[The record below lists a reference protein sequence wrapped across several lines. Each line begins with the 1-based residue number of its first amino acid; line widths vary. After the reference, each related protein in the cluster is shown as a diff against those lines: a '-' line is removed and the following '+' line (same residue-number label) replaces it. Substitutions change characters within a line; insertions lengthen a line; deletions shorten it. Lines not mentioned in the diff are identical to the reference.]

1 MIFIIL
7 LFLILLLFIYFLI
20 FKVDWLSP
28 TIIVTSTLFISVSF
42 LAINAND
49 WGIVLSSNTFYII
62 MVGIISISLG
72 EMSARLIFKK
82 QNISE
87 QTMKVSKLK
96 KVINPSNK
104 VTNFI
109 ILFMIA
115 TLIWYFLNIRSTV
128 LTIGLNNLTFL
139 GAYRASESDIN
150 SILKLCLIINLP
162 IAYYYLL
169 ALIDNLI
176 NSRVKKKRYLIPV
189 VIHLISSALSSGR
202 MEVLYTFVTIFAIS
216 YIVYYEKYG
225 WKLKFNFKIIRKML
239 LAGALSIGIFFILG
253 YFTGKSNMYSF
264 YYIISLYIGSP
275 VAALDYFLTGFDYSL
290 SNFGNETLI
299 GVNNFLEMVGIEL
312 SMANTRILPF
322 VHLGN
327 MPSRT
332 NIYTSFRRVIND
344 YNYFG
349 MVIYQFLIGLSYSS
363 IYQKIK
369 VNRYKNKH
377 LAILIY
383 VYLFRYL
390 FFQFVEER
398 ILVNIF
404 SLTAMLQIAI
414 FWILLRYFTKYK
426 EISNIREGVL

>member
-7 LFLILLLFIYFLI
+7 LSLILLLFIHFFI

-28 TIIVTSTLFISVSF
+28 TIIVISTLFISVSF

-49 WGIVLSSNTFYII
+49 WGIVLSSNTFFII

-87 QTMKVSKLK
+87 QTMKVSKRK
-96 KVINPSNK
+96 KAINPSNK
-104 VTNFI
+104 ITNFI
-109 ILFMIA
+109 ILYMIA
-115 TLIWYFLNIRSTV
+115 TLIWYFLSIRSAV
-128 LTIGLNNLTFL
+128 LTSGLNNLTFL

-169 ALIDNLI
+169 AFIDNLI

-202 MEVLYTFVTIFAIS
+202 MEILYTLITIVALS
-216 YIVYYEKYG
+216 YIVYYQKHG
-225 WKLKFNFKIIRKML
+225 WNLKFNIKIIRKMI
-239 LAGALSIGIFFILG
+239 LAAALSIGIFFILG
-253 YFTGKSNMYSF
+253 YFTGKSNMHSF
-264 YYIISLYIGSP
+264 YYIISLYVGSP

-290 SNFGNETLI
+290 SNFGHETLI
-299 GVNNFLEMVGIEL
+299 GVNNLLEMVGIEL

-349 MVIYQFLIGLSYSS
+349 MIIYQFLIGVSYSS

-377 LAILIY
+377 FAILIY
-383 VYLFRYL
+383 AYLFRYL
-390 FFQFVEER
+390 FFQFTEER
-398 ILVNIF
+398 ILVNVF
-404 SLTAMLQIAI
+404 SVTTIIQII
-414 FWILLRYFTKYK
+414 VFWILLRYFTRYK

>member
-1 MIFIIL
+1 MISIIL
-7 LFLILLLFIYFLI
+7 LSLILLLFIHFFI

-28 TIIVTSTLFISVSF
+28 TIIVISTLFISVSF

-49 WGIVLSSNTFYII
+49 WGIVLSSNTFFII
-62 MVGIISISLG
+62 MVGIIAISLG

-87 QTMKVSKLK
+87 QTMKVSKRK

-104 VTNFI
+104 ATNFI
-109 ILFMIA
+109 IFYMIV
-115 TLIWYFLNIRSTV
+115 TLIWYFLSIRSAV
-128 LTIGLNNLTFL
+128 LTSGLNDLMFL
-139 GAYRASESDIN
+139 GAYRASDSEIN
-150 SILKLCLIINLP
+150 SILKLCLIVNLS
-162 IAYYYLL
+162 IAYYYLF
-169 ALIDNLI
+169 AFIDNFI
-176 NSRVKKKRYLIPV
+176 NFRVKKKKYLIPI

-202 MEVLYTFVTIFAIS
+202 MEILYTFITIIALS
-216 YIVYYEKYG
+216 YIVYYEKHG
-225 WKLKFNFKIIRKML
+225 WKLKFNFKIIRKMV
-239 LAGALSIGIFFILG
+239 LAGALSIVVFFILG
-253 YFTGKSNMYSF
+253 YFTGKSNMHSF

-275 VAALDYFLTGFDYSL
+275 VAALDYFLTSFDYTT

-299 GVNNFLEMVGIEL
+299 GVNNLFEMVGIEL

-322 VHLGN
+322 VRLGN

-349 MVIYQFLIGLSYSS
+349 MIIYQFLIGVSYSS

-369 VNRYKNKH
+369 VSRYRNKH
-377 LAILIY
+377 FAILIY

-390 FFQFVEER
+390 FFQFIDER
-398 ILVNIF
+398 ILINIF
-404 SLTAMLQIAI
+404 SLTTMVQVAI
-414 FWILLRYFTKYK
+414 FWILLRYFTRYK
-426 EISNIREGVL
+426 EISNIK

>member
-7 LFLILLLFIYFLI
+7 LSLILLLFIHFFI

-28 TIIVTSTLFISVSF
+28 TIIVISTLFISVFF

-49 WGIVLSSNTFYII
+49 WGIVLSGNTFFVI
-62 MVGIISISLG
+62 MVGTIAISLG
-72 EMSARLIFKK
+72 EMSARSICKR
-82 QNISE
+82 QNISK
-87 QTMKVSKLK
+87 QTMKISKLK

-104 VTNFI
+104 ATNFI
-109 ILFMIA
+109 ILYMIVS
-115 TLIWYFLNIRSTV
+115 LIWYFLSIRSSV
-128 LTIGLNNLTFL
+128 LTSGLNNLTFL
-139 GAYRASESDIN
+139 GAYRASDSEIN
-150 SILKLCLIINLP
+150 SILKLCLIINLS

-169 ALIDNLI
+169 AFIDNLI
-176 NSRVKKKRYLIPV
+176 NFRVKKKKYILPV

-202 MEVLYTFVTIFAIS
+202 MELLYTFVTIIALS
-216 YIVYYEKYG
+216 YIVYYEKHG
-225 WKLKFNFKIIRKML
+225 WKLKFNFKIIRKMI
-239 LAGALSIGIFFILG
+239 LAMTLSIGIFFILG
-253 YFTGKSNMYSF
+253 YFTGKSNTHSF

-275 VAALDYFLTGFDYSL
+275 VAALDYFLTSFDYNL

-299 GVNNFLEMVGIEL
+299 GVNNLLEMVGIEL
-312 SMANTRILPF
+312 RVANTRILPF

-349 MVIYQFLIGLSYSS
+349 MIIYQFLIGVSYSS

-369 VNRYKNKH
+369 MNRYKNKH
-377 LAILIY
+377 FAFLIY

-390 FFQFVEER
+390 FFQFVDER
-398 ILVNIF
+398 ILMNIF
-404 SLTAMLQIAI
+404 SLTTMVQIAI
-414 FWILLRYFTKYK
+414 FWILLRYFTRYD
-426 EISNIREGVL
+426 EISYN